1 MNREEKRV
9 LVLTAPSHFL
19 VHLLE
24 GVLPPLIPLLI
35 TVFHT
40 DYFHLGLVVTIFS
53 YAFGFGSL
61 PSGYLS
67 DRIGPKRIVTI
78 FLFGAGL
85 LSIFILPVRSLLAY
99 SVIMGCI
106 GLFCSTYHPASNT
119 LISHVFKE
127 KGNAFAINGITGSLG
142 TAAAPLLSAW
152 LGWAFGWKSPHI
164 LFGLACIGVG
174 IYALTLMKQPMGKT
188 KIEHA
193 KAEKEKQSDIL
204 YLNLVIFYASAVL
217 LGFTNRG
224 IMTFLPAYLGQRIQ
238 FGFIELDTVTLGGT
252 VATFALL
259 FGAIGQY
266 VAGRLADRYMPEKI
280 YLSILLIGTVW
291 VFIMA
296 RTENI
301 LLVISAIVYA
311 FFYFA
316 TQPVQ
321 NYLVSSYLP
330 RHRRGLG
337 FGIFFFLAF
346 SVGST
351 AAAVSGYLADRFGL
365 VSVFSTMG
373 ICYLIT
379 SVFGGLLLLKAPD
392 TSSV

>member
-1 MNREEKRV
+1 LNREEKRV

-53 YAFGFGSL
+53 YAFGLGSL

-193 KAEKEKQSDIL
+193 KTEKEKQSDTNPYIPSRRIIQL
-204 YLNLVIFYASAVL
+204 ERNRLVRPPEADKPVGAKRPQARKSCGLEINSDL
-217 LGFTNRG
+217 WGN
-224 IMTFLPAYLGQRIQ
+224 P
-238 FGFIELDTVTLGGT
+238 IE
-252 VATFALL
+252 
-259 FGAIGQY
+259 IGY
-266 VAGRLADRYMPEKI
+266 
-280 YLSILLIGTVW
+280 S
-291 VFIMA
+291 
-296 RTENI
+296 
-301 LLVISAIVYA
+301 VI
-311 FFYFA
+311 
-316 TQPVQ
+316 
-321 NYLVSSYLP
+321 
-330 RHRRGLG
+330 
-337 FGIFFFLAF
+337 IFFPAFASRITTTCSSPTLFLGACVQQF
-346 SVGST
+346 PSKTTPG
-351 AAAVSGYLADRFGL
+351 
-365 VSVFSTMG
+365 
-373 ICYLIT
+373 
-379 SVFGGLLLLKAPD
+379 
-392 TSSV
+392 